1 MIICDTKCFCV
12 SLIHGTIFVMA
23 CHNFLCHEIFQIM
36 NSHAHVCV
44 LKKIL
49 LTYNYDYNINSHF
62 EKNDL

>member
-1 MIICDTKCFCV
+1 MAQYLSWHAII
-12 SLIHGTIFVMA
+12 
-23 CHNFLCHEIFQIM
+23 FLCHEIYQIM